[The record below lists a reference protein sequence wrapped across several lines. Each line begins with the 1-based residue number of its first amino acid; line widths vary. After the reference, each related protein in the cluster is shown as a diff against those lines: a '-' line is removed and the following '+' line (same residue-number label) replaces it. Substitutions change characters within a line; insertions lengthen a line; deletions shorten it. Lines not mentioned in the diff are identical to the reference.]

1 MSGIQLRSSYLSTSK
16 LWTFDKYEVIM
27 LEEEQVCDE
36 YNISDKETKELL
48 KYAIASGSI
57 DMNRLKSEYDM
68 SRKQKYLAMHRYDI
82 YQGKDGEWYT
92 YLPDESK
99 KYNRKLVHRKDKE
112 VLEKLVCDFYVAMD
126 EKVPTFKEAFELMQE
141 YTLSMKQVTDSTYLR
156 REDDFN
162 RFFKNSKLA
171 KIPVDRI
178 TESDLKYYLDCLLR
192 DYNQKIGRTALNNVK
207 SIINIT
213 LSHMRSEENVDCI
226 RSKLYFED
234 YTVPRNALRKPKKRG
249 QIFYDD
255 EIEALIRLVINEY
268 WNSIRHLG
276 LLLIMFTG
284 MRVGEC
290 AVLQL
295 SDFSGN
301 KKVHINR
308 TISKKKANDKNVRY
322 VKETPKTSS
331 SDEEILLS
339 DDAKIVLE
347 QILKVREQNRD
358 NTEWLFS
365 EDGEYISDNKFDKCL
380 RAMCRELDIP
390 ERGCHKLRKTYCSEL
405 LELNISEKIVQNQ
418 MRHSDIRTTQGHYNY
433 SVKREAAIIDELN
446 RNSAIV

>member
-1 MSGIQLRSSYLSTSK
+1 MSIEKNLLSN
-16 LWTFDKYEVIM
+16 DII
-27 LEEEQVCDE
+27 
-36 YNISDKETKELL
+36 NIENKEINELL
-48 KYAIASGSI
+48 KYAIASGNI

-68 SRKQKYLAMHRYDI
+68 SRKEKYLAMHRYDI

-112 VLEKLVCDFYVAMD
+112 VLEKFVCDFYAARD

-141 YTLSMKQVTDSTYLR
+141 YTLSMKQVTDSTYIR
-156 REDDFN
+156 REDDFK
-162 RFFKNSKLA
+162 RFLKDSKLA
-171 KIPVDRI
+171 KIPVDQI
-178 TESDLKYYLDCLLR
+178 TESDLKFFLDCLLR

-207 SIINIT
+207 SLINVT
-213 LSHMRSEENVDCI
+213 LAHMRAEEHIDCI
-226 RSKLYFED
+226 RSKMYFED
-234 YTVPRNALRKPKKRG
+234 YSVPRNALTKPKKKG

-255 EIEALIRLVINEY
+255 EIEDLISLIINEY
-268 WNSIRHLG
+268 WDSIRHLG

-295 SDFSGN
+295 SDFNGN
-301 KKVHINR
+301 EKVHINR
-308 TISKKKANDKNVRY
+308 TISKKKVNGKIVRY
-322 VKETPKTSS
+322 VKESPKTSS

-339 DDAKIVLE
+339 NDAQIVLE
-347 QILKVREQNRD
+347 QIMKVREQNED

-365 EDGEYISDNKFDKCL
+365 EEGDYISDNKFDKCL
-380 RAMCRELDIP
+380 RALCRELDIS

-405 LELNISEKIVQNQ
+405 LELRISEKIVQNQ
-418 MRHSDIRTTQGHYNY
+418 MRHADIRTTQGHYNY
-433 SVKREAAIIDELN
+433 SVKREAAIVTELN
-446 RNSAIV
+446 RNSKMPELLKKNA